1 MNSYPPELLAQLA
14 PVMFVA
20 GLDAATPSAQ
30 PTAPSTPTA
39 TKAQDFNLLSS
50 RLREALQSQR
60 KVAVWQPEKSKSFQV
75 ILVDKDVRFPPR
87 KLVSP
92 DDPQFQAAHSPLSP
106 LTPSSPL
113 YPDGLIA
120 PIWIRK
126 HTTLVPSVFV
136 MFMRIFEYPP
146 HSPRSPLDAPDV
158 DREREKEQE
167 ERRRDTELAAEVALR
182 KKGTNERGIKL
193 TVVLMASRRMLGK
206 VLIIYRATLITA
218 QSVDD
223 PTLDARLTYIRRQ
236 SGLDSRAALF
246 VLSPVSPAELT
257 EFVKRYGC
265 HSFICRVG
273 NIITI

>member
-20 GLDAATPSAQ
+20 GLDMAAPAARPTPNSQ
-30 PTAPSTPTA
+30 TTPPPTPAA

-60 KVAVWQPEKSKSFQV
+60 KVAIWQPEKTKSFQV

-92 DDPQFQAAHSPLSP
+92 NDPQFQAAHSPLSP

-146 HSPRSPLDAPDV
+146 HNPRSPLDAPDV
-158 DREREKEQE
+158 DREKEREQE
-167 ERRRDTELAAEVALR
+167 ERRRDTELATEVALR
-182 KKGTNERGIKL
+182 KKSTNERGIKL
-193 TVVLMASRRMLGK
+193 TVVLMASRRMLG
-206 VLIIYRATLITA
+206 
-218 QSVDD
+218 
-223 PTLDARLTYIRRQ
+223 
-236 SGLDSRAALF
+236 
-246 VLSPVSPAELT
+246 E
-257 EFVKRYGC
+257 
-265 HSFICRVG
+265 
-273 NIITI
+273 ITIIFVASLPKSTMSRRSHFGCTIDLHSKAKWPRLACCPIRS